1 MTYLLAGGRRVR
13 AHPAADVF
21 PLLSKDEITALAA
34 DIRTNGQRL
43 PVLLQQADDGAVLV
57 LDGRNRLLACEEAGL
72 EPRVAYVEPTAD
84 AVQVIVSTNLVR
96 RHQGESQRAMS
107 AARLVV
113 TLRGRPEKIASIDAI
128 SQGSAAGL
136 LHLGRATVQR
146 AVAIVDDPLLAPAVD
161 AGTVAVSD
169 AYAIRHAA
177 EEAKRRALAAVA
189 DGSARTLRGAL
200 ERESA
205 GSATV
210 RLGSTA
216 PAADRATGRSEPSRG
231 VGDAK
236 TVMASEAPASSDGGS
251 GSATEREVVETST
264 AGATD
269 SEAHRRPVASE
280 PRDTEAADPAGGWT
294 RSDSASSSDSGSSA
308 STPTAVPEREL
319 GGADASPDP
328 APLLPA
334 AVAGREA
341 AAAHEQGVDVA
352 SAARSTCDADAERRR
367 STAGSTDSCAS
378 DGSEA
383 TDAAGGRPRS
393 SASSSDGGPSGTPTA
408 IRGRER
414 GRQPAGPA
422 GGVGGADVSP
432 DSAPLLP
439 ARAPVG
445 RREAAAAYEQGG
457 HAATVAQTASDA
469 DAELRSCL
477 SELRSSAV
485 RLGAVSRVGT
495 PSHFE
500 AACRLVQD
508 LVVAME
514 RCLEAGLD
522 EQALVAGLPADLF
535 RSLEAR
541 LRTEIGHG
549 STSTQDA
556 GDADGRGRGSAPLE
570 QASNPRGWLERFG
583 LNRSRQP

>member
-1 MTYLLAGGRRVR
+1 MTYLAGGRRVR

-43 PVLLQQADDGAVLV
+43 PVLLQQADDGADLV

-72 EPRVAYVEPTAD
+72 EPWVACVEPTAD
-84 AVQVIVSTNLVR
+84 AVQVIVSTNLAR

-107 AARLVV
+107 AARLVHLV
-113 TLRGRPEKIASIDAI
+113 RGRPEQIASIDAI

-146 AVAIVDDPLLAPAVD
+146 AVAILHDPLLAPAVD

-189 DGSARTLRGAL
+189 DGSARTLRGVL
-200 ERESA
+200 EREAA
-205 GSATV
+205 GPATGG
-210 RLGSTA
+210 LGSTA
-216 PAADRATGRSEPSRG
+216 PTADRATGRSEPSRG

-236 TVMASEAPASSDGGS
+236 TVMASEAAASSDGGS
-251 GSATEREVVETST
+251 GSPSEREGVETPT
-264 AGATD
+264 AGD
-269 SEAHRRPVASE
+269 SETHRPVASE
-280 PRDTEAADPAGGWT
+280 PGGTEAEDAAGGWT
-294 RSDSASSSDSGSSA
+294 PSDSTSSSDSGSSG
-308 STPTAVPEREL
+308 STPTAVWDREL
-319 GGADASPDP
+319 GGVDASPDP

-334 AVAGREA
+334 PAAVAGREA
-341 AAAHEQGVDVA
+341 ADAHEQGVGVA
-352 SAARSTCDADAERRR
+352 TARSAGDADAERRR
-367 STAGSTDSCAS
+367 STAGSTDSGAS

-383 TDAAGGRPRS
+383 TDAAGGRTRS
-393 SASSSDGGPSGTPTA
+393 DSASSSDSGPSGTPTA

-414 GRQPAGPA
+414 GQQPAGPA
-422 GGVGGADVSP
+422 GGVRGADVSP
-432 DSAPLLP
+432 DSTPLLP
-439 ARAPVG
+439 VRAAVAG
-445 RREAAAAYEQGG
+445 REAADAHAQGV
-457 HAATVAQTASDA
+457 HAATAAQTASDA
-469 DAELRSCL
+469 DAELRRCL

-549 STSTQDA
+549 STSTQDG

-570 QASNPRGWLERFG
+570 QASNPRAWLKRFG

>member
-1 MTYLLAGGRRVR
+1 MTYLLAGGCRVR

-34 DIRTNGQRL
+34 DIRTYGQRL
-43 PVLLQQADDGAVLV
+43 PVLLQTADDGADLV

-72 EPRVAYVEPTAD
+72 EPRVECVEPTAD
-84 AVQVIVSTNLVR
+84 AVQVIVSTNLAR
-96 RHQGESQRAMS
+96 RHQGASQRAMS
-107 AARLVV
+107 AARLVN
-113 TLRGRPEKIASIDAI
+113 LRGRPEQIASIDAI

-146 AVAIVDDPLLAPAVD
+146 AVAILHDPLLAPAVD
-161 AGTVAVSD
+161 AGKIAVSD

-177 EEAKRRALAAVA
+177 AEAKRRALAAVT
-189 DGSARTLRGAL
+189 DGSERTLRGAL
-200 ERESA
+200 ERDSA

-210 RLGSTA
+210 GLGSTA

-236 TVMASEAPASSDGGS
+236 TVMASAAPASSDGGS
-251 GSATEREVVETST
+251 GSATEREVVETPT
-264 AGATD
+264 AGAVD
-269 SEAHRRPVASE
+269 SEGHRPVASE

-294 RSDSASSSDSGSSA
+294 PSDSASSSDSGPSG
-308 STPTAVPEREL
+308 TPTAVQDREL

-334 AVAGREA
+334 PTAVAGREA
-341 AAAHEQGVDVA
+341 ADAQVQGVDVA
-352 SAARSTCDADAERRR
+352 NAARSAGDADAERRR
-367 STAGSTDSCAS
+367 STAGSTDSGAS

-383 TDAAGGRPRS
+383 TDAAGGRTRS
-393 SASSSDGGPSGTPTA
+393 SASSSDSGASGTPTA

-414 GRQPAGPA
+414 GQQPAGPA

-439 ARAPVG
+439 ARAAVG
-445 RREAAAAYEQGG
+445 GREAAAAHEQGV
-457 HAATVAQTASDA
+457 HAATAAQTASDA
-469 DAELRSCL
+469 DAERRRCL
-477 SELRSSAV
+477 SALRSSAV

-556 GDADGRGRGSAPLE
+556 GDAEGRGRGSAPLE
-570 QASNPRGWLERFG
+570 QGSNPRAWLKRFG
-583 LNRSRQP
+583 LNRNRQP